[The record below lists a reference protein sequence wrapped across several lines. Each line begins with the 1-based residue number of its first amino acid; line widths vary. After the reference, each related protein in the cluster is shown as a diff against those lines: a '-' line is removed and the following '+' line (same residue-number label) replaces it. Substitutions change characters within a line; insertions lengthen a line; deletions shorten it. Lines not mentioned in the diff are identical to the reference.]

1 MAKLI
6 LILAAVM
13 LISLACSTVSCASPT
28 ITVTPTPTPE
38 STPRPTAIPTPTP
51 LSEVQE
57 DAVREIYDSSGRAKN
72 PDRGIQS
79 ISKANAGGFG
89 GFYFDDNDPTIAYV
103 YMLDITETTAAETA
117 FRAAYSKDSESTR
130 IVPVQAD
137 HSLDELV
144 NWLYDGVEALHAAGI
159 ETSSAGMRILENR
172 FDLAVT
178 NESQLGDA
186 YAVLDGMGVPRGAY
200 NLGSGKWR
208 ALGDRDNVQ
217 SKWRPVVGGV
227 RVYTPFGNCC
237 PS

>member
-1 MAKLI
+1 MLFRTRQSILLVLVALLVGLI
-6 LILAAVM
+6 FM
-13 LISLACSTVSCASPT
+13 GTGSSPSGHP
-28 ITVTPTPTPE
+28 ID
-38 STPRPTAIPTPTP
+38 
-51 LSEVQE
+51 LSEVKE

-89 GFYFDDNDPTIAYV
+89 GFYFDPNNPSTVYV
-103 YMLDITETTAAETA
+103 YMKDITETTAAETA
-117 FRAAYSKDSESTR
+117 FRAAYSKDSEITR

-186 YAVLDGMGVPRGAY
+186 YAVLDGMGVP
-200 NLGSGKWR
+200 
-208 ALGDRDNVQ
+208 
-217 SKWRPVVGGV
+217 
-227 RVYTPFGNCC
+227 
-237 PS
+237 